1 MTLLNFM
8 PNAIQEE
15 EKPEITY
22 DENLSELQNEYR
34 DKLQRSKTYTQ
45 MCEQKNIGLFQYEFY
60 KKALKVHTNNP
71 NVLYKLASTSIDTG
85 DDLHVVREE
94 IGKRRQLFTLQF
106 KTGRK
111 TSSGY
116 GRGVDIKK
124 SSKGKGSEKHHLRLY
139 RVEEFDF
146 LVCVDGIN
154 EKEELFIFDRE
165 SLITSPNATHYKQLQ
180 TLTPKV
186 WDKHHC
192 DRGGWE
198 LLMPE
203 LKEVQNYE

>member
-15 EKPEITY
+15 EKPEIIY

-45 MCEQKNIGLFQYEFY
+45 MCEQKNFGLFQYEFY
-60 KKALKVHTNNP
+60 KKALKVHTHNP
-71 NVLYKLASTSIDTG
+71 NVVYKLASPSIDTG
-85 DDLHVVREE
+85 DDICVIREE
-94 IGKRRQLFTLQF
+94 IGKRRELFTLQL

-111 TSSGY
+111 TTSGC
-116 GRGVDIKK
+116 GRGVDVKK
-124 SSKGKGSEKHHLRLY
+124 SSKGSERHHLRLY

-146 LVCVDGIN
+146 LVCVDSMN
-154 EKEELFIFDRE
+154 EREDLFIFDRE
-165 SLITSPNATHYKQLQ
+165 SLVTTPNATHYKQLQ
-180 TLTPKV
+180 TLSPRIM
-186 WDKHHC
+186 DRHHC